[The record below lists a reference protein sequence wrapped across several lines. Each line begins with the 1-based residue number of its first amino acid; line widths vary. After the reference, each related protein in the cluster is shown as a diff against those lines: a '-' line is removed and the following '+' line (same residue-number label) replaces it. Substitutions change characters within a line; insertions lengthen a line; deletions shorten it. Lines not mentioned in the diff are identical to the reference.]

1 MKSLTLLIGL
11 ALAVLCQTAA
21 AQTEN
26 GLADAPRLLNR
37 IVAVVNDDIIVLS
50 ELDEEMVSISAELQ
64 KKDTQLPPRTILEKQ
79 VLERLIVERLQ
90 LQLAENSG
98 IRIDDTTLNSKL
110 QELAK
115 ANGVTLTQFRDVLE
129 RDGYDYAG
137 FREDLR
143 KEMVINQLRQQMV
156 GSRIKVSEQ
165 EVENLLATLGTTGQ
179 GDAEYHLAHIL
190 IAVPEAARPEQIQ
203 AAQQRASQVLANLA
217 AGADFSRTAIAE
229 SDGQTALDGG
239 DIGWRSLGQM
249 PTLFVEPLKTLQP
262 GEVSELIRSP
272 SGFHIIKLVEQ
283 RGGERYVVNQTRVRH
298 ILLKPDALHS
308 DEETRLRLQQLAQ
321 RIRSGED
328 FAALARSNS
337 QDTLSAAKG
346 GELGWVNPGDL
357 VPAFE
362 ETMNRLPPGQLSQVF
377 KSEFGWH
384 VLEVLER
391 REHDS
396 TEEYKHSRA
405 RQLIRSRKGDEQLL
419 LWLRRLRDESYVE
432 YRLES

>member
-1 MKSLTLLIGL
+1 MKSLIQLIGL
-11 ALAVLCQTAA
+11 ALAVLPLAGN

-26 GLADAPRLLNR
+26 STASAPRLLNR
-37 IVAVVNDDIIVLS
+37 IVAVVNDDIITHS
-50 ELDEEMVSISAELQ
+50 ELDSEMVSITAELQ
-64 KKDTQLPPRTILEKQ
+64 KKDTQLPPRAILEKQ

-98 IRIDDTTLNSKL
+98 IRIDDATLNSKL
-110 QELAK
+110 QEVAR
-115 ANGVTLTQFRDVLE
+115 ANGLTLTQFRSVLE

-143 KEMVINQLRQQMV
+143 QELVINQLRQQMV
-156 GSRIKVSEQ
+156 GSRLKVSDQ
-165 EVENLLATLGTTGQ
+165 EVENLLANLEASDQ
-179 GDAEYHLAHIL
+179 GNAQYHLSHIL
-190 IAVPEAARPEQIQ
+190 IAVPEAASPGQIQ
-203 AAQQRASQVLANLA
+203 AAQQRAERVLASLA
-217 AGADFSRTAIAE
+217 GGADFSRTAIAE

-249 PTLFVEPLKTLQP
+249 PTLFVEPLKSLQP
-262 GEVSELIRSP
+262 GQVSELIRSP
-272 SGFHIIKLVEQ
+272 SGFHIIKLIEQ

-308 DEETRLRLQQLAQ
+308 DEETRVRLQQLEQ
-321 RIRSGED
+321 RLRGGED
-328 FAALARSNS
+328 FAALAKSNS

-346 GELGWVNPGDL
+346 GDLGWVNPGDL

-362 ETMNRLPPGQLSQVF
+362 ETMDRLPPGQLSQPF
-377 KSEFGWH
+377 KSQFGWH

-396 TEEYKHSRA
+396 TEEYKRSRA
-405 RQLIRSRKGDEQLL
+405 RQLIRSRKSDEQLL

-432 YRLES
+432 YRLEP

>member
-1 MKSLTLLIGL
+1 MKSLIQLIGL
-11 ALAVLCQTAA
+11 ALAVLPLAGN

-26 GLADAPRLLNR
+26 STASAPRLLNR
-37 IVAVVNDDIIVLS
+37 IVAVVNDDIITHS
-50 ELDEEMVSISAELQ
+50 ELDSEMVSISAELQ
-64 KKDTQLPPRTILEKQ
+64 KKDTQLPPRAILEKQ

-110 QELAK
+110 QEVAM
-115 ANGVTLTQFRDVLE
+115 ANGLTLTQFRDVLE

-143 KEMVINQLRQQMV
+143 QELVINQLRQQMV
-156 GSRIKVSEQ
+156 GSRLKVSDQ
-165 EVENLLATLGTTGQ
+165 EVENLLANLEASDQ
-179 GDAEYHLAHIL
+179 GNAQYHLAHIL
-190 IAVPEAARPEQIQ
+190 IAVPEAASPAQIQ
-203 AAQQRASQVLANLA
+203 AAQQRAERVLASLTG
-217 AGADFSRTAIAE
+217 GADFSRTAIAE

-249 PTLFVEPLKTLQP
+249 PTLFVEPLKSLQP
-262 GEVSELIRSP
+262 GQVSEPIRSP
-272 SGFHIIKLVEQ
+272 SGFHIIKLIEQ

-298 ILLKPDALHS
+298 ILLKPDTLHS
-308 DEETRLRLQQLAQ
+308 DEETRVRLEQLEQRLRG
-321 RIRSGED
+321 GED
-328 FAALARSNS
+328 FATLAKSNS

-346 GELGWVNPGDL
+346 GDLGWVNPGDL

-362 ETMNRLPPGQLSQVF
+362 ETMDRLPPGQLSQPF
-377 KSEFGWH
+377 KSQFGWH
-384 VLEVLER
+384 ILEVLER

-396 TEEYKHSRA
+396 TEEYKRSRA
-405 RQLIRSRKGDEQLL
+405 RQLIRSRKSDEQLL